1 MIKENILIIRK
12 DDSYF
17 IVEQESLKNIS
28 HTEAQILAQSTLD
41 ELNKTLVD
49 EAISNKQ
56 LYVGKQKLIDGLKN
70 TLNFLNKN
78 FSELFTDKDSLN

>member
-1 MIKENILIIRK
+1 MKKENILIIRK